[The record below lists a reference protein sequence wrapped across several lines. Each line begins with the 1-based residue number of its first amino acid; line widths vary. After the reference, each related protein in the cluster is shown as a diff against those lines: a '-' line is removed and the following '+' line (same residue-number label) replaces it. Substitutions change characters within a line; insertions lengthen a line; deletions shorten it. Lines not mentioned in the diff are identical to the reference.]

1 MADFTHF
8 NADGR
13 ARMVDVSEKQ
23 ETQRTALAA
32 GTVFVNAETFRL
44 IETGGTAK
52 GDVLATA
59 QIAGRNHGNQAH
71 IRSYPDVPSD
81 SACPCGPAIYHERGK
96 ADGGNSLGSEE
107 RLGYGRGNGSAYGG
121 FHCCTD
127 NL

>member
-59 QIAGRNHGNQAH
+59 QIAGIMAAKKRRSLSRCA
-71 IRSYPDVPSD
+71 IRF
-81 SACPCGPAIYHERGK
+81 
-96 ADGGNSLGSEE
+96 
-107 RLGYGRGNGSAYGG
+107 RLPMWT
-121 FHCCTD
+121 C
-127 NL
+127 NLP